1 MKRGLLPAAILV
13 AVVGVPRFACADP
26 ISITGGYLDMNP
38 SFGPLVLAGD
48 RGFTFSSG
56 VDTVAGVFHPIGCN
70 FDPLH
75 CTPGSTLGLT
85 ASWSGND
92 LPGTATLDG
101 ATYVHVGS
109 LGSPSSLSVTFSGTA
124 GLPSIAASAILTAPF
139 LFSGTFFHTVNSGAG
154 VSELLTGGGL
164 ATLSFTPNRA
174 FPSSW
179 HLDHAR
185 YESTSRDPA
194 PSPEPGPL
202 FLIGGGLIC
211 VAAIVRRGAR
221 RSRAL

>member
-139 LFSGTFFHTVNSGAG
+139 LFSGTFFHPISTSSLLIG
-154 VSELLTGGGL
+154 EILTGRGF
-164 ATLSFTPNRA
+164 ATLSLTPHRA
-174 FPSSW
+174 FPVSW
-179 HLDHAR
+179 HLDRAV
-185 YESTSRDPA
+185 YEFGHDPA
-194 PSPEPGPL
+194 PTPEPGAL
-202 FLIGGGLIC
+202 LLTGVGLIG
-211 VAAIVRRGAR
+211 ASAFAR
-221 RSRAL
+221 RASAR